1 MAGSPGAGLDTPLII
16 LCFGRSINTIIVCKN
31 MPNVGWAGDS
41 VGIKKTSPANEAQ
54 FSNFN

>member
-16 LCFGRSINTIIVCKN
+16 LCFGRSINTIIMCKN
-31 MPNVGWAGDS
+31 MPSVGWVRDS
-41 VGIKKTSPANEAQ
+41 VGIKNSPANEAQ

>member
-16 LCFGRSINTIIVCKN
+16 LCFGRSINTIIMCKN
-31 MPNVGWAGDS
+31 MPSVGWVGDS
-41 VGIKKTSPANEAQ
+41 VGIKNSPANEAQ